1 MKTSTRWL
9 MAAALGLSGGYVHA
23 APMPNVYDD
32 GNRWLITAY
41 NDSSPTHAQM
51 ATQGICFLPYAVVG
65 THVRGMWYSDTFP
78 DWNGVYSQEG
88 DQVFMH
94 GDYAMDVGHDGIMF
108 EIETSSRNNQGG
120 GHWTEWRE
128 NGAYGKTIVFAN
140 AKLSRVGKCTSFTP
154 TDALK
159 LQIAPRVIR
168 TGLPAVNP
176 LDLDQLPIPGI
187 ELAPQ

>member
-9 MAAALGLSGGYVHA
+9 IAAALGLSGGYAHA
-23 APMPNVYDD
+23 APLPNVYDD

-51 ATQGICFLPYAVVG
+51 ATQGICFLPYAAVG
-65 THVRGMWYSDTFP
+65 THIRGFWYSDTFP

-94 GDYAMDVGHDGIMF
+94 GDYAADVGHDGIMF
-108 EIETSSRNNQGG
+108 EIDTSSRNNQGG

-128 NGAYGKTIVFAN
+128 NGAYGNTIVFGN
-140 AKLSRVGKCTSFTP
+140 AKLNRVGRCNTLTP
-154 TDALK
+154 AAILK
-159 LQIAPRVIR
+159 LQVAPRVLKN
-168 TGLPAVNP
+168 GFPATNP
-176 LDLDQLPIPGI
+176 LDLDQLPIPGL
-187 ELAPQ
+187 ELAQ